1 MNFRKYMLAT
11 VLALSL
17 GASAFGQTSYDF
29 GVKGGFSANM
39 MPGTT
44 AILYDQFEPNIGFQ
58 GGLFST
64 FYLSDNIISQVE
76 LLYARKGVR
85 TVNHT
90 PEALGDSK
98 DIYARH
104 IHYLQLPL
112 LIGWDSLGGSSLR
125 IMTGPEPGYCLGNHI
140 RTSYGDKKE
149 THFEDDDFMLNSFNL
164 AWAAQAT
171 YFITSALGLDV
182 KFDYGI
188 TPTFKKDTHDKG
200 HNAGLQVG
208 LCYRFGY

>member
-1 MNFRKYMLAT
+1 MKIYKYLLSA
-11 VLALSL
+11 VLGLALC
-17 GASAFGQTSYDF
+17 ASASAQTSYDF
-29 GVKGGFSANM
+29 GVKGGVSVNM

-44 AILYDQFEPNIGFQ
+44 ALVLDEFEPCIGYQ

-64 FYLSDNIISQVE
+64 FYLSDNIVSQVE

-90 PEALGDSK
+90 PEVAGGSK

-112 LIGWDSLGGSSLR
+112 LIGWDSVGGTSLR
-125 IMTGPEPGYCLGNHI
+125 VVTGPELGYCLGSKI
-140 RTSYGDKKE
+140 RTN
-149 THFEDDDFMLNSFNL
+149 TPATIFEDEDFMLNDFNL

-171 YFITSALGLDV
+171 YFVTAALGIDV

-188 TPTFKKDTHDKG
+188 TRTFKKSTGDNG

>member
-1 MNFRKYMLAT
+1 MKVYKYLLSA
-11 VLALSL
+11 VLGLL
-17 GASAFGQTSYDF
+17 LCASVSAQTSYDF
-29 GVKGGFSANM
+29 GVKGGFSVNM

-44 AILYDQFEPNIGFQ
+44 ALPYDEFEPNIGFQ

-76 LLYARKGVR
+76 LIYARKGVR

-90 PEALGDSK
+90 PEAIGGSK

-112 LIGWDSLGGSSLR
+112 LIGWDSLGGTSLR
-125 IMTGPEPGYCLGNHI
+125 VVTGPELGYCLGNHI
-140 RTSYGDKKE
+140 RTNYGDKKE
-149 THFEDDDFMLNSFNL
+149 THFEDEDFMLNRFNL

-171 YFITSALGLDV
+171 YFINAALGIDV

-188 TPTFKKDTHDKG
+188 TRTFKESTGDKG
-200 HNAGLQVG
+200 RNAGLQVG
-208 LCYRFGY
+208 ICYRFGY